1 MTSFAGV
8 FTAEL
13 ATSNATGALERVLG
27 APVERT
33 VTDPSGEL
41 NQFLRGVEQRA
52 FAMTVLAVGNREDAL
67 DIVQDSMLQL
77 AEKYAQR
84 PSSEWAPL
92 FFRILKNRTTDHHRR
107 GGRTRKLFG
116 WFERKG
122 AAEEASD
129 DDPLDQLPG
138 TRTAEPSVQ
147 HEQDSQAN
155 AIAAAVAAL
164 PERQREA
171 FLLRTWEGLDVA
183 ETAKVMG
190 CSAGSVKTHH
200 FRALGALREALGDHW
215 LPHDSQGGAN
225 ARAAG
230 APGDSAGRMTP

>member
-8 FTAEL
+8 FTADL
-13 ATSNATGALERVLG
+13 AASTATGALDGVLG
-27 APVERT
+27 TPAERT
-33 VTDPSGEL
+33 VTDPSGDL

-84 PSSEWAPL
+84 PTSEWAPL

-122 AAEEASD
+122 ATEEASD

-138 TRTAEPSVQ
+138 TRTVEPAIQ
-147 HEQDSQAN
+147 HEQDAQAN

-164 PERQREA
+164 PDRQREA

-200 FRALGALREALGDHW
+200 FRALGALRAALGDHW
-215 LPHDSQGGAN
+215 LPHDPQDAAN
-225 ARAAG
+225 ADATATRG
-230 APGDSAGRMTP
+230 E